1 MLESIA
7 YFRYVQ
13 RCQICHHVMDIFA
26 LHFMRLQFIW
36 VCALLTWFSRAII
49 SVLLLLPR
57 DTDVTLLC
65 KLSRFDFLQM
75 HYSLSYAM
83 VAAIT

>member
-1 MLESIA
+1 M
-7 YFRYVQ
+7 
-13 RCQICHHVMDIFA
+13 M
-26 LHFMRLQFIW
+26 LQFIW
-36 VCALLTWFSRAII
+36 VRALWFSRAII
-49 SVLLLLPR
+49 ISVLMLLPK
-57 DTDVTLLC
+57 DTDVVSLC